1 MNVNMNPIPSSATTS
16 SDPHLVSSPSTE
28 LIQRA
33 LTCRIWSLAEHPAGA
48 PQEIPEPVISNTLTQ
63 VSYAWCAGFL
73 DGEGC
78 ISMARIKRNCGNRIN
93 YRIKVSIP
101 QNCKETLMTFR
112 EFIGENSFLSQVTHR
127 DSYTRPIYQLV
138 YDGIH
143 ASNLLHK
150 LRPYLVR
157 KGAEADVV
165 FQFYRDGQPTRHF
178 GPKGVPTD
186 IWHIRE
192 RCFDALRHLK

>member
-1 MNVNMNPIPSSATTS
+1 MNLNLNPTPASARANGNAN
-16 SDPHLVSSPSTE
+16 LLSSPSTE

-33 LTCRIWSLAEHPAGA
+33 LTKRIWSLAESPNGDPLII
-48 PQEIPEPVISNTLTQ
+48 PQPSVTNTVTQ
-63 VSYAWCAGFL
+63 ISYAWCAGFL

-93 YRIKVSIP
+93 YRVKVSIP
-101 QNCKETLMTFR
+101 QNCKETLVTFQ
-112 EFIGENSFLSQVTHR
+112 EFIDENSFLSQVTHR
-127 DSYTRPIYQLV
+127 DSFTRPVYQLV

-165 FQFYRDGQPTRHF
+165 FQFYRDGEPTRHF
-178 GPKGVPTD
+178 GAKGAPPE
-186 IWHIRE
+186 IWRIRE
-192 RCFDALRHLK
+192 RCFDALRYLK

>member
-1 MNVNMNPIPSSATTS
+1 MNVNMNPAAPSATAS
-16 SDPHLVSSPSTE
+16 SDPHLLSNPSTE

-33 LTCRIWSLAEHPAGA
+33 LTCRVWSLAEHSAGV
-48 PQEIPEPVISNTLTQ
+48 PLEIPGPVISNTLSQ

-78 ISMARIKRNCGNRIN
+78 ISMARIKRNCGNGIN
-93 YRIKVSIP
+93 YRVKVSIP

-150 LRPYLVR
+150 LRPFLVR

-178 GPKGVPTD
+178 GRNGVPTD
-186 IWHIRE
+186 IWHVRE
-192 RCFDALRHLK
+192 RCFDALRCLK